1 MIITLEKQKDITENE
16 RILAMKTMSKLVR
29 LLLLV
34 LCLSMVLSAFS
45 ACAGDEKNE
54 QTTQD
59 STDEPV
65 ETAPARY
72 LKDALP
78 EDLNYGREFT
88 VFAVSNQQKHFYA
101 EENVVGQVYQAV
113 YARNMTVEDRLG
125 IEINWIWETGNAN
138 RAEIENF
145 IKKIE
150 ADYQASNEFETIIS
164 YNLVPYELVNKG
176 LCMNLNNE
184 DFYLDLSAPWWP
196 SVFTDRLLY
205 KDTIFALVNSC
216 GYGTLTNLTA
226 IYFNNE
232 LIEAKKLPSPY
243 DLVANNEWNAATLK
257 EIIKGTYE
265 NKNTTDGD
273 NAEGVDEKD
282 LFGLATSTKPRLTC
296 WYVGFGARLSDLNAD
311 GELILTVNN
320 DRMTKAID
328 TVLDLFSTD
337 DSCLTEKTQY
347 TMFKEKRAIFYLST
361 LTLSTNIVNENLNIN
376 YGVAPIPKLD
386 AAQDRYYTH
395 VPNTHEAWSIPT
407 GAPDAVASSAFIECM
422 ASEAYRQVDP
432 VFYETSL
439 KVRYAPDER
448 LADMYDLVRDSISF
462 DFLYMYKNILAND
475 VDNSIRN
482 CFINPSKYNWAT
494 QWGSIGT
501 SVQTDF
507 DAIVNIYENQG
518 N

>member
-1 MIITLEKQKDITENE
+1 MIITLEKQKDITKNE

-34 LCLSMVLSAFS
+34 LCLSMVLSAFA

-54 QTTQD
+54 QNTQD
-59 STDEPV
+59 ATDAPV
-65 ETAPARY
+65 ETGPDLDENGY
-72 LKDALP
+72 IKDALP

-88 VFAVSNQQKHFYA
+88 IFAVSGQKKHFFA
-101 EENVVGQVYQAV
+101 EENAEGHVYQAV
-113 YARNMTVEDRLG
+113 YKRNMTVEDRLG
-125 IEINWIWETGNAN
+125 IEMNWVWEAGQTNK
-138 RAEIENF
+138 EIPTF

-150 ADYQASNEFETIIS
+150 ADYQASNEYETIIS

-176 LCMNLNNE
+176 LCLNLKN
-184 DFYLDLSAPWWP
+184 DDYYLDLSAPWWP

-205 KDTIFALVNSC
+205 KDSIFALVNSC

-232 LIEAKKLPSPY
+232 LIEAKKLPDPY
-243 DLVANNEWNAATLK
+243 ELVENNEWNAATLK

-265 NKNTTDGD
+265 DANKSGS
-273 NAEGVDEKD
+273 VDEGD
-282 LFGLATSTKPRLTC
+282 LFGLATSTEPRLTC
-296 WYVGFGARLSDLNAD
+296 WYVGFGARLSDLDTN

-328 TVLDLFSTD
+328 TVLDLFSTQD
-337 DSCLTEKTQY
+337 AMLTEKEQY

-361 LTLSTNIVNENLNIN
+361 LTLSTRMVLDNIEIK
-376 YGVAPIPKLD
+376 YGVAPIPKMD
-386 AAQDRYYTH
+386 AEQERYYTH
-395 VPNTHEAWSIPT
+395 IPNTHEAWSIPT

-422 ASEAYRQVDP
+422 ASEAYRQIND
-432 VFYETSL
+432 VFFETAL

-448 LADMYDLVRDSISF
+448 LAKMYDLVRDSISF
-462 DFLYMYKNILAND
+462 DFLYMYKNVLQND
-475 VDNSIRN
+475 VDAKIRN
-482 CFINPSKYNWAT
+482 CFTKPDKYQWAT

-507 DAIVNIYENQG
+507 DAIVSIYENQG
-518 N
+518 NS